1 MHNATYSTI
10 SYKIQIDAIYKKFDK
25 DNDGVLSLAEFK
37 KMMNR
42 ENPE

>member
-1 MHNATYSTI
+1 MHNATNSNVSTQ
-10 SYKIQIDAIYKKFDK
+10 IQIEAIYKKFDT

-42 ENPE
+42 ENPD